1 MACFIKYPENIIME
15 SQQITETKKHT
26 LGQVHAQ
33 ELAWKFKSKED
44 FYTHLNKHRK
54 YDNTLFMTPL

>member
-1 MACFIKYPENIIME
+1 ME
-15 SQQITETKKHT
+15 SQQITETKKRT
-26 LGQVHAQ
+26 MGQVHAQ

-54 YDNTLFMTPL
+54 YNALFLLTPL